1 METALTGGSMAR
13 TLRHGTALRRHRDIV
28 AASLATAALIGWVG
42 VTAVLVPLSDVTG
55 YLAAGERLNAGH
67 ALYALG
73 PGDRHVFTLPP
84 FFSAPFLYPPS
95 FAVIWRPLAALPGE
109 LGLWLWIAA
118 LFAVMGGW
126 LAWQL
131 VQGRVGTAIA
141 ILVLSLPIALTATT
155 GNVNGFF
162 MVGLAALWGLRGRDP
177 VSQVASGLLLGTMV
191 AWKVFPGVLLLW
203 FLVTGRW
210 RAAAW
215 TLAVALA
222 WTLLGLV
229 VVGPSATVEYLTQV
243 VPATRAMGI
252 SAANLTGLPALTFL
266 LLGVGLAAVV
276 LLRRR
281 PAISHAAAV
290 VTGVLAW
297 PSLGIASLAMLASPI
312 RALREGGS
320 ETEVG
325 AVRVS
330 DTMVK
335 ILPSD

>member
-1 METALTGGSMAR
+1 METALTGGSMAGTGR
-13 TLRHGTALRRHRDIV
+13 QATALRRRRDIV
-28 AASLATAALIGWVG
+28 AASLATAALIGWMG

-73 PGDRHVFTLPP
+73 PGDRYVFTDPP

-109 LGLWLWIAA
+109 LGLWLWMAA
-118 LFAVMGGW
+118 LFAAMGGW

-141 ILVLSLPIALTATT
+141 ILLLSLPIALTATT

-162 MVGLAALWGLRGRDP
+162 MVGLAALWRLRGRDLA
-177 VSQVASGLLLGTMV
+177 SQGASGLILGTMV

-210 RAAAW
+210 RAAAG

-222 WTLLGLV
+222 WTFLGLV
-229 VVGPSATVEYLTQV
+229 VVMRRTQQQGSV
-243 VPATRAMGI
+243 VAM
-252 SAANLTGLPALTFL
+252 SS
-266 LLGVGLAAVV
+266 
-276 LLRRR
+276 RYR
-281 PAISHAAAV
+281 
-290 VTGVLAW
+290 
-297 PSLGIASLAMLASPI
+297 
-312 RALREGGS
+312 
-320 ETEVG
+320 
-325 AVRVS
+325 
-330 DTMVK
+330 
-335 ILPSD
+335 